1 MAHYFQQVLKMNI
14 DEING
19 QCWQVWNKWCKKYVY
34 YIFKT
39 FSLDDDATKLLR
51 KKTLVVRN
59 NTIQM
64 NKKSLHFCINKCS
77 ITWRFVYLLRP
88 VVWRVS
94 DWYFCAT
101 FWILSGDGLFSQ
113 GSNCPLLNNVT
124 KVHRWVWASNSWML
138 INDD

>member
-19 QCWQVWNKWCKKYVY
+19 QCWQVLNKWCKNYVLYFEKY
-34 YIFKT
+34 FT
-39 FSLDDDATKLLR
+39 GDDETKLFR

-64 NKKSLHFCINKCS
+64 NKKSLHLCINKCS
-77 ITWRFVYLLRP
+77 ITWRFVYLLKP

-101 FWILSGDGLFSQ
+101 FCILSDDGLFSQ
-113 GSNCPLLNNVT
+113 SSNCPLLNNVT
-124 KVHRWVWASNSWML
+124 AVHRWVWAWNSWMH
-138 INDD
+138 ITDD